1 MYRTAKNTAEQP
13 VVTREARKW
22 KSHANAA
29 IRRVRSHSGGS
40 LLEIP
45 LTWSVKTDRC
55 CGTIPE
61 WEGLAG
67 YAGTTG
73 QGESKMKFL
82 KQSLSL
88 FLSCCL
94 VLVTAPGGF
103 AAQAD
108 QPAAPSPTRATPVQ
122 PARQT
127 PEQLQQLVAPVALY
141 PDALVAQILAAATY
155 PDQVVE
161 ADRWL
166 QQHTDLKGEQ
176 LGKEVDKQPWD
187 PSVKA
192 LTEFP
197 SVLANMDKNLS
208 WTSSL
213 GDAYVN
219 QQQDVMN
226 AVQVMRDRAEKAGT
240 LKSTSQ
246 EKVSNKGQT
255 IVIEP
260 ADPEVVYVPEYDPW
274 LVYGEPIGIWPGW
287 YWYPG
292 LFFDGPGITFGFGF
306 GVGFFGG
313 FGWGW
318 HHWGYDWHHHDIRFD
333 HHHYESHSRIFVNR
347 NHFNAGRGGLNR
359 AGGFHG
365 GTSAKGFAGGQH
377 GFAGTHSGAFSGFNH
392 GGVARGFSARGQ
404 SSFGGFHGGGGFHE
418 GGGFHGGG
426 GGRR

>member
-1 MYRTAKNTAEQP
+1 
-13 VVTREARKW
+13 
-22 KSHANAA
+22 
-29 IRRVRSHSGGS
+29 
-40 LLEIP
+40 
-45 LTWSVKTDRC
+45 
-55 CGTIPE
+55 
-61 WEGLAG
+61 
-67 YAGTTG
+67 
-73 QGESKMKFL
+73 MKFL
-82 KQSLSL
+82 KESLSL

-94 VLVTAPGGF
+94 MFATTSGVSVAEADQSPAQPPVQ
-103 AAQAD
+103 AAQ
-108 QPAAPSPTRATPVQ
+108 
-122 PARQT
+122 QT
-127 PEQLQQLVAPVALY
+127 PEQLQQLVAPIALY

-187 PSVKA
+187 PCVKA
-192 LTEFP
+192 LVEFP

-226 AVQVMRDRAEKAGT
+226 AVQVMRDRADKAGN

-246 EKVSNKGQT
+246 AKVSKQGQT

-274 LVYGEPIGIWPGW
+274 LAYGEPIGIWPGW

-292 LFFDGPGITFGFGF
+292 LFFDGPGIGF
-306 GVGFFGG
+306 GVGFGIGFFGG
-313 FGWGW
+313 FGGGWG
-318 HHWGYDWHHHDIRFD
+318 HWGYDWHNHGIIFNHGA
-333 HHHYESHSRIFVNR
+333 YMSHSRVFVNR
-347 NHFNAGRGGLNR
+347 NNFNH

-365 GTSAKGFAGGQH
+365 AGFSGGRGFGASQH
-377 GFAGTHSGAFSGFNH
+377 GLAGTHSGAFSGFNH
-392 GGVARGFSARGQ
+392 GGVSRGFSARGQ
-404 SSFGGFHGGGGFHE
+404 ASFGGGFHGGGFG

-426 GGRR
+426 GGGGRR

>member
-1 MYRTAKNTAEQP
+1 
-13 VVTREARKW
+13 
-22 KSHANAA
+22 
-29 IRRVRSHSGGS
+29 
-40 LLEIP
+40 
-45 LTWSVKTDRC
+45 VKL
-55 CGTIPE
+55 I
-61 WEGLAG
+61 
-67 YAGTTG
+67 
-73 QGESKMKFL
+73 

-94 VLVTAPGGF
+94 VFATAPGGF

-108 QPAAPSPTRATPVQ
+108 QSAAPSPAQATPVQ
-122 PARQT
+122 AAQQT
-127 PEQLQQLVAPVALY
+127 PEQLQQLVAPIALY

-226 AVQVMRDRAEKAGT
+226 AVQEMRDRAEKAGN
-240 LKSTSQ
+240 LKSTDQ
-246 EKVSNKGQT
+246 EKVSKKGQT

-274 LVYGEPIGIWPGW
+274 LVYGDPIGIWPGW
-287 YWYPG
+287 YSYPG
-292 LFFDGPGITFGFGF
+292 LYLGVPGIAFGLGFGI
-306 GVGFFGG
+306 GFFGG

-318 HHWGYDWHHHDIRFD
+318 GHWGYDWHHHGIMFN
-333 HHHYESHSRIFVNR
+333 HGAYFSHSRVFVNR
-347 NHFNAGRGGLNR
+347 NNFDR

-365 GTSAKGFAGGQH
+365 GGFHGGSFH
-377 GFAGTHSGAFSGFNH
+377 DDGRGFGGSHGGFAGTRSGAFSGFNH
-392 GGVARGFSARGQ
+392 GGVTRGFSSRGQ
-404 SSFGGFHGGGGFHE
+404 SSF

-426 GGRR
+426 GGFHGGGGGGRR

>member
-1 MYRTAKNTAEQP
+1 MHECRP
-13 VVTREARKW
+13 VEGD
-22 KSHANAA
+22 S
-29 IRRVRSHSGGS
+29 I
-40 LLEIP
+40 
-45 LTWSVKTDRC
+45 VKF
-55 CGTIPE
+55 I
-61 WEGLAG
+61 
-67 YAGTTG
+67 
-73 QGESKMKFL
+73 

-103 AAQAD
+103 AAPVD
-108 QPAAPSPTRATPVQ
+108 QSATQPPVQ
-122 PARQT
+122 AAKQT
-127 PEQLQQLVAPVALY
+127 PEQLQQLVAPIALY

-166 QQHTDLKGEQ
+166 QQHTNLKGEQ
-176 LGKEVDKQPWD
+176 LGKEVDKEPWD

-219 QQQDVMN
+219 QQQDVMT
-226 AVQVMRDRAEKAGT
+226 AVQTMRDRAEKAGN

-246 EKVSNKGQT
+246 EKVRKQGHD

-274 LVYGEPIGIWPGW
+274 LIYGDPIGVWPGW

-292 LFFDGPGITFGFGF
+292 LYLTGPGFGWGLGFGI
-306 GVGFFGG
+306 GFFGG

-318 HHWGYDWHHHDIRFD
+318 GHWGYDWHHHGIEFD
-333 HHHYESHSRIFVNR
+333 HHAYVSHSRIFVNR
-347 NHFNAGRGGLNR
+347 SHFNAARGGFNHS
-359 AGGFHG
+359 GGFHG
-365 GTSAKGFAGGQH
+365 GGARGFSSHAQAGI
-377 GFAGTHSGAFSGFNH
+377 HSGAFSGFNH
-392 GGVARGFSARGQ
+392 GGVSRGFSSRGQ
-404 SSFGGFHGGGGFHE
+404 SSFGGGFH

-426 GGRR
+426 GGGRR

>member
-1 MYRTAKNTAEQP
+1 
-13 VVTREARKW
+13 
-22 KSHANAA
+22 
-29 IRRVRSHSGGS
+29 
-40 LLEIP
+40 
-45 LTWSVKTDRC
+45 VK
-55 CGTIPE
+55 
-61 WEGLAG
+61 L
-67 YAGTTG
+67 
-73 QGESKMKFL
+73 L

-88 FLSCCL
+88 LLSCCL
-94 VLVTAPGGF
+94 VLATVPEGF

-108 QPAAPSPTRATPVQ
+108 QSAAPPPTQAPQQSPVQ
-122 PARQT
+122 AAPQT
-127 PEQLQQLVAPVALY
+127 PEQLQQLVAPIALY

-155 PDQVVE
+155 PDQIVE

-166 QQHTDLKGEQ
+166 QQHSDLKGEQ

-192 LTEFP
+192 LVEFP

-219 QQQDVMN
+219 QEQDVMS
-226 AVQVMRDRAEKAGT
+226 AVQVMRDRAEKAGN

-246 EKVSNKGQT
+246 EKVSKQGQT

-274 LVYGEPIGIWPGW
+274 LVYGGPIGIWPGW
-287 YWYPG
+287 YSYPG
-292 LFFDGPGITFGFGF
+292 LYIGGPGIAFGLGFGI
-306 GVGFFGG
+306 GFFGG

-318 HHWGYDWHHHDIRFD
+318 GHWGYDWRGHGILFD
-333 HHHYESHSRIFVNR
+333 HHGYVSHSRVFANR
-347 NHFNAGRGGLNR
+347 NSFNR

-365 GTSAKGFAGGQH
+365 GAARGFARGQH
-377 GFAGTHSGAFSGFNH
+377 GFASHTQSGTHSGAFSGFNH
-392 GGVARGFSARGQ
+392 GGATRSFSSRGQ
-404 SSFGGFHGGGGFHE
+404 SSFGGGFH